1 MCRYLLGQ
9 IPCLP
14 WCEEELNKETVTI
27 RDPLIKINRL
37 GFLTINSQ
45 PRVCGAPSTDPTFGW
60 GTPGG
65 YVCVILLSVVVVV
78 VVGGGGVGGVGG
90 GGVGGVVVVVR
101 AQQTFARIRHGSA
114 VPEKKKYR
122 AKK

>member
-1 MCRYLLGQ
+1 MGQ

-45 PRVCGAPSTDPTFGW
+45 PRVCGVPSTDPTFGW

-65 YVCVILLSVVVVV
+65 CVVAAAFPSCTHRWS
-78 VVGGGGVGGVGG
+78 GVGN
-90 GGVGGVVVVVR
+90 
-101 AQQTFARIRHGSA
+101 SA
-114 VPEKKKYR
+114 VLTSTDVR
-122 AKK
+122 RLM